1 MKKYHLFVVIL
12 FTLSFIIGCKIDS
25 QKENRNN
32 YVVDKSGKVFVKDTT
47 SMIIRDYTDDDELI
61 IQAIELKNQGNYTF
75 AIKKFDRAEKK
86 YGERLSIY
94 LNRGSCYDFLGKKE
108 EAISDFTKCL
118 NIKKDYLA
126 ALLNRGLAYMNLSN
140 FDKALI
146 DLNEA
151 IKLKPTEPA
160 CFLNRAVLYR
170 SIGKFEESCRDAKKS
185 IDLGF
190 VEKYNND
197 QATNIV
203 RKYCN

>member
-1 MKKYHLFVVIL
+1 MKSYYLLVVIL
-12 FTLSFIIGCKIDS
+12 FTLSFIIGCKIDN
-25 QKENRNN
+25 QKENKNN

-118 NIKKDYLA
+118 DIKEDYLA
-126 ALLNRGLAYMNLSN
+126 ALLNRGLAYMNLN
-140 FDKALI
+140 NYEKALI
-146 DLNEA
+146 DLDKA
-151 IKLKPTEPA
+151 IKVDPTEPA
-160 CFLNRAVLYR
+160 CFLNRAVLFR
-170 SIGKFEESCRDAKKS
+170 SMGKFEESCRDAKKS

-203 RKYCN
+203 RRYCN